1 VDKIIARKRW
11 FFLFSLL
18 LTIPGLAFIAA
29 TPLTGGDVGLKFSVE
44 FTGGTVWEFKL
55 EESSEPAIIRDAV
68 VAVGHPEAQVTE
80 GEGGFLLLRTK
91 SLDLQ
96 SGSAPDPSQ
105 PAGAELAKIRGAIV
119 AAAGPIAEEGSLSTV
134 GPVISQDLTQQALL
148 LVFLGSLGIVLWM
161 TYRFRNVRFGAAAL
175 VALLHD
181 VIVTVGFFAV
191 AGTFFNIEID
201 ALFIT
206 AMLTIIGF
214 SVHDTIVVFDRVR
227 ENVARYAGAPFA
239 EIVNHSIVQTMGRSL
254 NTTVTVLIPLL
265 ALLVFAGGSIRTFV
279 LALFVG
285 ILSGTYSSI
294 FNASPLLVWWE
305 ERVTARKSS
314 PSGRS
319 TVQAST
325 SIALTRSNS
334 RARTSTVD

>member
-1 VDKIIARKRW
+1 MELRRFTTRGQRLLVDKIIARKRW

-68 VAVGHPEAQVTE
+68 VAAGHPEAQVTE

-227 ENVARYAGAPFA
+227 ENTARYAGAPFA

-305 ERVTARKSS
+305 ERVAARKSS
-314 PSGRS
+314 PS
-319 TVQAST
+319 
-325 SIALTRSNS
+325 
-334 RARTSTVD
+334 ARRTA

>member
-18 LTIPGLAFIAA
+18 LTVPGIAFIAA
-29 TPLTGGDVGLKFSVE
+29 TPLTGGDVGLRFSVE

-55 EESSEPAIIRDAV
+55 EEAAEPATVRDAV

-80 GEGGFLLLRTK
+80 GEGGFLVLRTK
-91 SLDLQ
+91 PLDLQ
-96 SGSAPDPSQ
+96 SGSTLDPSQ
-105 PAGAELAKIRGAIV
+105 PAGAELAAIREAVVG
-119 AAAGPIAEEGSLSTV
+119 AAGPIAEEGSLSTV

-161 TYRFRNVRFGAAAL
+161 TYRFQNVRFGAAAL

-191 AGTFFNIEID
+191 AGTFFNVEVD

-227 ENVARYAGAPFA
+227 ENVARHAGAPFA

-254 NTTVTVLIPLL
+254 NTTATVLITLL

-305 ERVTARKSS
+305 ERVAARKSS
-314 PSGRS
+314 PS
-319 TVQAST
+319 
-325 SIALTRSNS
+325 
-334 RARTSTVD
+334 ARRPA

>member
-1 VDKIIARKRW
+1 MDKIIARKRW
-11 FFLFSLL
+11 FFLISLL

-68 VAVGHPEAQVTE
+68 VAVGYPEAQVTE

-105 PAGAELAKIRGAIV
+105 PAGAELAKIRDAIV
-119 AAAGPIAEEGSLSTV
+119 AAAGPIAAEGSLSTV

-227 ENVARYAGAPFA
+227 ENIARYAGAPFA
-239 EIVNHSIVQTMGRSL
+239 EIVNHSLVQTMGRSL

-294 FNASPLLVWWE
+294 FNASPLLVWWD
-305 ERVTARKSS
+305 ERVAARKSS
-314 PSGRS
+314 PS
-319 TVQAST
+319 
-325 SIALTRSNS
+325 
-334 RARTSTVD
+334 ARRTA

>member
-1 VDKIIARKRW
+1 MDKIIARKRW

-55 EESSEPAIIRDAV
+55 EEPSERAIIRDAV

-91 SLDLQ
+91 PLDLQ
-96 SGSAPDPSQ
+96 SGSTPDPSL
-105 PAGAELAKIRGAIV
+105 PAGAELAEIRDAIV

-191 AGTFFNIEID
+191 AGTFFNVEVD

-254 NTTVTVLIPLL
+254 NTTATVLVTLL

-305 ERVTARKSS
+305 ERVAARKSS
-314 PSGRS
+314 PS
-319 TVQAST
+319 
-325 SIALTRSNS
+325 
-334 RARTSTVD
+334 ARRTA

>member
-1 VDKIIARKRW
+1 MDKLIARKRW

-18 LTIPGLAFIAA
+18 LTVPGIAFIAA
-29 TPLTGGDVGLKFSVE
+29 TPLTGGDVGLRFSVE
-44 FTGGTVWEFKL
+44 FTGGTVWEFRL
-55 EESSEPAIIRDAV
+55 EEAAEPATIRDAV

-91 SLDLQ
+91 PLDLQ
-96 SGSAPDPSQ
+96 SGSTLDPSQ
-105 PAGAELAKIRGAIV
+105 PAGAELAEIREAIV
-119 AAAGPIAEEGSLSTV
+119 GAAGPIAEEGSLSTV

-161 TYRFRNVRFGAAAL
+161 TYRFQNVRFGAAAL

-191 AGTFFNIEID
+191 AGTFFNLEVD

-254 NTTVTVLIPLL
+254 NTTATVLITLL

-305 ERVTARKSS
+305 ERVAARKSS
-314 PSGRS
+314 PS
-319 TVQAST
+319 
-325 SIALTRSNS
+325 
-334 RARTSTVD
+334 ARRPA

>member
-1 VDKIIARKRW
+1 MELRRFITRGQRLLVDKIIARKRW

-105 PAGAELAKIRGAIV
+105 PAGAELAKIRDAIV

-148 LVFLGSLGIVLWM
+148 LVVLGSLGIVLWM

-314 PSGRS
+314 PS
-319 TVQAST
+319 
-325 SIALTRSNS
+325 
-334 RARTSTVD
+334 ARRTA

>member
-18 LTIPGLAFIAA
+18 LTVPGIAFIAA
-29 TPLTGGDVGLKFSVE
+29 TPLTGGDVGLRFSVE
-44 FTGGTVWEFKL
+44 FTGGTEWEFKL
-55 EESSEPAIIRDAV
+55 EEAAEPATIRDAV

-91 SLDLQ
+91 PLDLQ
-96 SGSAPDPSQ
+96 SGSTLDPSQ
-105 PAGAELAKIRGAIV
+105 PAGAELAEIREAVVG
-119 AAAGPIAEEGSLSTV
+119 AAGPIAEEGSLSTV

-161 TYRFRNVRFGAAAL
+161 TYRFQNVRFGAAAL

-191 AGTFFNIEID
+191 AGTFFNVEVD

-227 ENVARYAGAPFA
+227 ENVARHAGAPFA

-254 NTTVTVLIPLL
+254 NTTATVLITLL

-305 ERVTARKSS
+305 ERVAARKSS
-314 PSGRS
+314 PS
-319 TVQAST
+319 
-325 SIALTRSNS
+325 
-334 RARTSTVD
+334 ARRPA

>member
-1 VDKIIARKRW
+1 MDKIIARKRW

-18 LTIPGLAFIAA
+18 LTVPGIAFIAA
-29 TPLTGGDVGLKFSVE
+29 TPLTGGDVGLRFSVE

-55 EESSEPAIIRDAV
+55 EEAAEPATVRDAV

-80 GEGGFLLLRTK
+80 GEGGFLVLRTK
-91 SLDLQ
+91 PLDLQ
-96 SGSAPDPSQ
+96 SGSTLDPSQ
-105 PAGAELAKIRGAIV
+105 PAGAELAAIREAVVG
-119 AAAGPIAEEGSLSTV
+119 AAGPIAEEGSLSTV

-161 TYRFRNVRFGAAAL
+161 TYRFQNVRFGAAAL

-191 AGTFFNIEID
+191 AGTFFNVEVD

-227 ENVARYAGAPFA
+227 ENVARHAGAPFA

-254 NTTVTVLIPLL
+254 NTTATVLITLL

-305 ERVTARKSS
+305 ERVAARKSS
-314 PSGRS
+314 PS
-319 TVQAST
+319 
-325 SIALTRSNS
+325 
-334 RARTSTVD
+334 ARRPA

>member
-1 VDKIIARKRW
+1 MDKIIARKRW

-55 EESSEPAIIRDAV
+55 EEPSDPSIIRDAV

-148 LVFLGSLGIVLWM
+148 LVVLGSLGIVLWM

-191 AGTFFNIEID
+191 AGTFFNVEVD

-314 PSGRS
+314 PS
-319 TVQAST
+319 
-325 SIALTRSNS
+325 
-334 RARTSTVD
+334 ARRTA

>member
-1 VDKIIARKRW
+1 VTSTERRLLVDKIIARKRW

-55 EESSEPAIIRDAV
+55 EEPSEPAIIRDAV

-91 SLDLQ
+91 PLDLQ
-96 SGSAPDPSQ
+96 SGSALDPSQ
-105 PAGAELAKIRGAIV
+105 PAGAELAEIRDAIV

-191 AGTFFNIEID
+191 AGTFFNVEVD

-227 ENVARYAGAPFA
+227 ENIARYAGAPFA

-254 NTTVTVLIPLL
+254 NTTATVLITLL

-305 ERVTARKSS
+305 ERVAARKAS
-314 PSGRS
+314 PS
-319 TVQAST
+319 
-325 SIALTRSNS
+325 
-334 RARTSTVD
+334 ARRTA

>member
-1 VDKIIARKRW
+1 MLVRVTWTERRLLVDKIIARKRW

-29 TPLTGGDVGLKFSVE
+29 TPLTGGDVGLRFSVE

-55 EESSEPAIIRDAV
+55 EEPSEPAIIRDAV

-91 SLDLQ
+91 PLDLQ
-96 SGSAPDPSQ
+96 SGSVPDPSQ
-105 PAGAELAKIRGAIV
+105 PAGAELGEIREAIV

-191 AGTFFNIEID
+191 AGTFFNVEVD

-254 NTTVTVLIPLL
+254 NTTATVLVTLL

-305 ERVTARKSS
+305 ERVAARKSS
-314 PSGRS
+314 PS
-319 TVQAST
+319 
-325 SIALTRSNS
+325 
-334 RARTSTVD
+334 ARRTA

>member
-11 FFLFSLL
+11 FFLISLL

-68 VAVGHPEAQVTE
+68 VAVGYPEAQVTE

-105 PAGAELAKIRGAIV
+105 SAGAELAKIRDAIV
-119 AAAGPIAEEGSLSTV
+119 AAAGPIAAEGSLSTV

-227 ENVARYAGAPFA
+227 ENIARYAGAPFA
-239 EIVNHSIVQTMGRSL
+239 EIVNHSLVQTMGRSL

-294 FNASPLLVWWE
+294 FNASPLLVWWD
-305 ERVTARKSS
+305 ERVAARKSS
-314 PSGRS
+314 PS
-319 TVQAST
+319 
-325 SIALTRSNS
+325 
-334 RARTSTVD
+334 ARRTA

>member
-1 VDKIIARKRW
+1 MDKIIARKRW

-18 LTIPGLAFIAA
+18 LTVPGLAFIAA
-29 TPLTGGDVGLKFSVE
+29 TPLTGGEIGLKFSVE

-55 EESSEPAIIRDAV
+55 EEPTEPAIIRDAV

-91 SLDLQ
+91 PLDLQ
-96 SGSAPDPSQ
+96 SGVDTDPSQ
-105 PAGAELAKIRGAIV
+105 PAGAELAKIREAIV

-148 LVFLGSLGIVLWM
+148 LVVLGSLGIVLWM

-191 AGTFFNIEID
+191 AGTFFNVEVD

-227 ENVARYAGAPFA
+227 ENIARYAGAPFGQ
-239 EIVNHSIVQTMGRSL
+239 IVNHSIVQTMGRSL
-254 NTTVTVLIPLL
+254 NTTATVLITLL

-305 ERVTARKSS
+305 ERVAARKSS
-314 PSGRS
+314 PS
-319 TVQAST
+319 
-325 SIALTRSNS
+325 
-334 RARTSTVD
+334 ARRTA

>member
-1 VDKIIARKRW
+1 MELRRFTTRGQRLLVDKIIARKRW

-148 LVFLGSLGIVLWM
+148 LVVLGSLGIVLWM

-191 AGTFFNIEID
+191 AGTFFNVEVD

-314 PSGRS
+314 PS
-319 TVQAST
+319 
-325 SIALTRSNS
+325 
-334 RARTSTVD
+334 ARRTA

>member
-1 VDKIIARKRW
+1 MDKIIARKRW

-18 LTIPGLAFIAA
+18 ITIPGLAFIAA
-29 TPLTGGDVGLKFSVE
+29 TPLTGGEIGLKFSVE

-55 EESSEPAIIRDAV
+55 EEPTEPAIIRDAV

-91 SLDLQ
+91 PLDLQ
-96 SGSAPDPSQ
+96 SGVDTDPSQ
-105 PAGAELAKIRGAIV
+105 PAGAELAEIRNAVV

-148 LVFLGSLGIVLWM
+148 LVVLGSLGIVLWM

-191 AGTFFNIEID
+191 AGTFFNVEVD

-227 ENVARYAGAPFA
+227 ENIARYAGAPFGQ
-239 EIVNHSIVQTMGRSL
+239 IVNHSIVQTMGRSL
-254 NTTVTVLIPLL
+254 NTTATVLITLL

-305 ERVTARKSS
+305 ERVAARKSS
-314 PSGRS
+314 PS
-319 TVQAST
+319 
-325 SIALTRSNS
+325 
-334 RARTSTVD
+334 ARRTA

>member
-1 VDKIIARKRW
+1 MDKIIARKRW

-18 LTIPGLAFIAA
+18 LTVPGIAFIAA
-29 TPLTGGDVGLKFSVE
+29 TPLTGGDVGLRFSVE
-44 FTGGTVWEFKL
+44 FTGGTEWEFKL
-55 EESSEPAIIRDAV
+55 EEAAEPATIRDAV

-91 SLDLQ
+91 PLDLQ
-96 SGSAPDPSQ
+96 SGSTLDPSQ
-105 PAGAELAKIRGAIV
+105 PAGAELAEIREAVVG
-119 AAAGPIAEEGSLSTV
+119 AAGPIAEEGSLSTV

-161 TYRFRNVRFGAAAL
+161 TYRFQNVRFGAAAL

-191 AGTFFNIEID
+191 AGTFFNVEVD

-254 NTTVTVLIPLL
+254 NTTATVLITLL

-305 ERVTARKSS
+305 ERVAARKSS
-314 PSGRS
+314 PS
-319 TVQAST
+319 
-325 SIALTRSNS
+325 
-334 RARTSTVD
+334 ARRPA

>member
-1 VDKIIARKRW
+1 MDKIIARKRW

-55 EESSEPAIIRDAV
+55 EEPSEPAIIRDAV
-68 VAVGHPEAQVTE
+68 VAVGHPEAQVAE

-91 SLDLQ
+91 PLDLQ

-105 PAGAELAKIRGAIV
+105 PAGAELAEIREAIV

-191 AGTFFNIEID
+191 AGTFFNVEVD

-214 SVHDTIVVFDRVR
+214 SVHDTIVVFDRFR

-254 NTTVTVLIPLL
+254 NTTATVLVTLL
-265 ALLVFAGGSIRTFV
+265 ALPVFAGGSIRTFV

-314 PSGRS
+314 PS
-319 TVQAST
+319 
-325 SIALTRSNS
+325 
-334 RARTSTVD
+334 ARRTA